1 MRFIGRKNE
10 LKTLNEQYRKPQ
22 AYGSPMV
29 VIYGRRRVGKSTLIG
44 QFAADKPALTF
55 LASQETSTSNLQNFV
70 KQIAEQAG
78 LPYAQGLS
86 INNWYDAFQFYADT
100 FLNDRVR
107 HVLIIDEFPYL
118 VQSDKA
124 FPSIM
129 QRVWDTGLKDKN
141 GVEVYEG
148 DILRYTNVD
157 GDDRATFLPCVA
169 WRNGGFIVYDLN
181 DPEEWQAFDDEAVQV
196 IAQIMEVFAN
206 IHDSPEMLK

>member
-1 MRFIGRKNE
+1 MREIKFR
-10 LKTLNEQYRKPQ
+10 
-22 AYGSPMV
+22 
-29 VIYGRRRVGKSTLIG
+29 GKCIKGHKAG
-44 QFAADKPALTF
+44 QFVYGDLLRF
-55 LASQETSTSNLQNFV
+55 DGGETSIRT
-70 KQIAEQAG
+70 
-78 LPYAQGLS
+78 
-86 INNWYDAFQFYADT
+86 YDADGVRALLYAVDPAT
-100 FLNDRVR
+100 VGQ
-107 HVLIIDEFPYL
+107 Y
-118 VQSDKA
+118 
-124 FPSIM
+124 
-129 QRVWDTGLKDKN
+129 TGLKDKN